1 MIVISYNYTSNY
13 TTLVDIYQN
22 RFITFNRNSSEK
34 DVNMDDPKVMV
45 GIMFDAL
52 ISLIDVLEDELMTDF
67 KLDHLYELIVEQSG
81 KLNKLYL

>member
-1 MIVISYNYTSNY
+1 MI
-13 TTLVDIYQN
+13 
-22 RFITFNRNSSEK
+22 
-34 DVNMDDPKVMV
+34 
-45 GIMFDAL
+45 GIMFNAL